1 MRIAL
6 TVLPMALLAL
16 LAACSPLTTAPPPA
30 ATLEV
35 PAQWRSQPGA
45 SAQSGPSAQ
54 APESLSWSAFGDTV
68 LVQLVH
74 RALAR
79 NGDVRVAMSRL
90 QEYQARVRVADSA
103 REPTLTANL
112 SPGRARAIG
121 GLGAPVE
128 ATSLAGNLQA
138 SYELDLFGK
147 LAKAGTAA
155 RADLRAQ
162 QALAAA
168 TALSV
173 AANTASGY
181 LNVRGLD
188 AQLAL
193 AKATLAS
200 RERSLALAKRQ
211 FEVGYSSRLDWAQAQ
226 AEYHATAAAV
236 PQLERAIAQQEN
248 ALAVLVGSSPGTAGG
263 TIERGAALDQ
273 LRVPVIDGGLPSS
286 LLRRRPDV
294 VLAELAAVAAD
305 ASLAAARD
313 QMLPTIRLNAS
324 TGLQAYSLT
333 QLLNAPYQ
341 LWGVGGS
348 VLAPVFEGGR
358 LQAQADIAASVRDR
372 ALLGYETVVRSAFAD
387 ADNALTAVSKL
398 DAQLAETVLRQQ
410 AATEVLRVAHRR
422 YANGYASYL
431 EELDA
436 QRTAFATD
444 QAVLQLRTAALAAR
458 VDLYRALGGGWQSSL
473 QSSLPPSSK

>member
-1 MRIAL
+1 MKLPL
-6 TVLPMALLAL
+6 TLLAASAIL
-16 LAACSPLTTAPPPA
+16 AALAACSPLATTPPPA
-30 ATLEV
+30 PTLEV
-35 PAQWRSQPGA
+35 PAAWRTPPANG
-45 SAQSGPSAQ
+45 AQ
-54 APESLSWSAFGDTV
+54 APEAITWAAFGDPILAE
-68 LVQLVH
+68 LVQ

-79 NGDVRVAMSRL
+79 NGDVRVALSRL
-90 QEYQARVRVADSA
+90 QEFQARIRVADSA
-103 REPTLTANL
+103 RAPSLTAGA

-121 GLGAPVE
+121 GLGVPVE

-147 LAKAGTAA
+147 LAKASAAA
-155 RADLRAQ
+155 RADLQTQ

-168 TALSV
+168 TALAV

-181 LNVRGLD
+181 LNLRGLD

-193 AKATLAS
+193 AKATLVS

-211 FEVGYSSRLDWAQAQ
+211 FDVGYSSRLDWAQAQ

-236 PQLERAIAQQEN
+236 PQLERSIGQQEN

-263 TIERGAALDQ
+263 TIARGAPLEQ
-273 LRVPVIDGGLPSS
+273 LRVPVIDAGLPSS

-294 VLAELAAVAAD
+294 VQAELAAVAAD

-313 QMLPTIRLNAS
+313 QMLPSIRLNAS

-333 QLLNAPYQ
+333 QLLNAPYL

-348 VLAPVFEGGR
+348 VLAPIFEGGR
-358 LQAQADIAASVRDR
+358 LEAQADIAASLRDR
-372 ALLGYETVVRSAFAD
+372 ALLGYETVVRNAFAD
-387 ADNALTAVSKL
+387 ADNALSAVSRL

-458 VDLYRALGGGWQSSL
+458 VDLFRALGGGWLSNL
-473 QSSLPPSSK
+473 QSYK